1 MPANMPR
8 LRVLL
13 LWLLML
19 ALPLQGV
26 AAAAMAACGMPQSA
40 SDASAHADM
49 AHHAA
54 PDMAHHAAPD
64 MANHAAPA
72 AHHPQAH
79 AFADSQQQ
87 QQQQHDTHAKPDGG
101 GVHKCSACSVCSVCH
116 AAALLDTPAPVHAH
130 ALPQASPVLRLQAMA
145 SQAPRLPDKPPRA

>member
-26 AAAAMAACGMPQSA
+26 AAAAMAACGMPQAA

-49 AHHAA
+49 AH
-54 PDMAHHAAPD
+54 
-64 MANHAAPA
+64 HAAPA

-79 AFADSQQQ
+79 AFADSQH
-87 QQQQHDTHAKPDGG
+87 QQQHDTHAKPDGG
-101 GVHKCSACSVCSVCH
+101 GVHKCSACSVCH
-116 AAALLDTPAPVHAH
+116 AAALLDTPAPVQAH